1 MEASGQPSLLESGGV
16 RVAIQG
22 CGHGHLDLIY
32 KSVQNAAETR
42 GWDAVDLLIIGG
54 DFQAVRNAADLTVMS
69 VPIKYRKLGDF
80 PEYYSGRRKA
90 PVLTIFI
97 GGNHEAISHS
107 WELYYGGWVA
117 PNIYYL
123 GAANVL
129 RFGPI
134 RIAGISGIW
143 SEPDYNKTHM
153 ERLPFNHKDNKSF
166 YHIREFDIRKLL
178 QITEQVDIGLSHD
191 WPRGIE
197 RDGDEEAFWR
207 LKPFLK
213 QAGLDGTL
221 GNPAATTV
229 LDRLRPLHWFSA
241 HLHCHF
247 TALRRHDAI
256 AIDSWSA
263 EPETKPLS
271 TRPQSTTLPEQTAKS
286 GSIDVNVDGEE
297 THAARPIQAAAVNEY
312 FPVELRVQPSTASI
326 FNTETRFLALGKCP
340 PGQKHLELCYI
351 KPATVGPKPTST
363 ELRLEYDPEWLA
375 ITRVFHQYITI
386 GDRNAN
392 PPADKGEEVYAE
404 MIDKERVWVDEHIV
418 AQNKLAVPENFMSTA
433 PPHNPGDPEAV
444 SWQPEEYTNPQTA
457 LFCELLQIKNLW
469 VATSQERKA
478 RKQDAQPRHGNH
490 DGQGGGEDNHRKR
503 GV

>member
-1 MEASGQPSLLESGGV
+1 
-16 RVAIQG
+16 
-22 CGHGHLDLIY
+22 
-32 KSVQNAAETR
+32 
-42 GWDAVDLLIIGG
+42 
-54 DFQAVRNAADLTVMS
+54 MS

-97 GGNHEAISHS
+97 AGNHEAISHS

-143 SEPDYNKTHM
+143 SEPDYNKSHI

-166 YHIREFDIRKLL
+166 YHIREFDVRRLLLIR
-178 QITEQVDIGLSHD
+178 EQVDIGFSHD

-213 QAGLDGTL
+213 QAGLDGAL
-221 GNPAATTV
+221 GNPAVTFV

-247 TALRRHDAI
+247 TALRRHEAV
-256 AIDSWSA
+256 ATDSWGSGQKTR
-263 EPETKPLS
+263 PVS
-271 TRPQSTTLPEQTAKS
+271 TRPQSTALMEEA
-286 GSIDVNVDGEE
+286 DE
-297 THAARPIQAAAVNEY
+297 THSTGMEADTRAAPPVQATAANKDASGEVKI
-312 FPVELRVQPSTASI
+312 QPSTASI
-326 FNTETRFLALGKCP
+326 FNTETQFLAL
-340 PGQKHLELCYI
+340 
-351 KPATVGPKPTST
+351 ATIGRRSTST
-363 ELRLEYDPEWLA
+363 ALRLEYDPEWLA
-375 ITRVFHQYITI
+375 ITRVFHQCLTT
-386 GDRNAN
+386 GDRNAK
-392 PPADKGEEVYAE
+392 PPVDEGEITYAE
-404 MIDKERVWVDEHIV
+404 MIDKERAWVDEHVV
-418 AQNKLAVPENFMSTA
+418 AQGKLAIPENFVFTA

-457 LFCELLQIKNLW
+457 AFCGLLQIKDLW
-469 VATSQERKA
+469 DATSQEREA
-478 RKQDAQPRHGNH
+478 RKRDAQPRQGNR
-490 DGQGGGEDNHRKR
+490 DGQGSR
-503 GV
+503 GDSDRRSGA

>member
-1 MEASGQPSLLESGGV
+1 M
-16 RVAIQG
+16 
-22 CGHGHLDLIY
+22 
-32 KSVQNAAETR
+32 
-42 GWDAVDLLIIGG
+42 DLLIIGG

-69 VPIKYRKLGDF
+69 VPIKYRKIGDF

-143 SEPDYNKTHM
+143 SEPDYNKSHI

-166 YHIREFDIRKLL
+166 YHMREFDVRKLL
-178 QITEQVDIGLSHD
+178 LVREQVDIGLSHD

-221 GNPAATTV
+221 GNPAATSV

-247 TALRRHDAI
+247 TALRRHDAT
-256 AIDSWSA
+256 ATDPRSS
-263 EPETKPLS
+263 EPKAKPVC
-271 TRPQSTTLPEQTAKS
+271 TRPQSTALTEEA
-286 GSIDVNVDGEE
+286 DE
-297 THAARPIQAAAVNEY
+297 THSTGMEANTRAAPSIQATAANKDVSD
-312 FPVELRVQPSTASI
+312 ELKVQPSPASV
-326 FNTETRFLALGKCP
+326 FNTETQFLALGKCAP
-340 PGQKHLELCYI
+340 DQKHLELCYI
-351 KPATVGPKPTST
+351 KPATIAWRSTST
-363 ELRLEYDPEWLA
+363 ALRLEYDSEWLA
-375 ITRVFHQYITI
+375 ITRVFHRYITI
-386 GDRNAN
+386 GDRNAK
-392 PPADKGEEVYAE
+392 PPVDEGEIVYGE
-404 MIDKERVWVDEHIV
+404 MIDKERAWVDEHVV
-418 AQNKLAVPENFMSTA
+418 AQDKLTIPENFAFTA

-457 LFCELLQIKNLW
+457 AFCELLQIKNLW
-469 VATSQERKA
+469 DATSQERKA
-478 RKQDAQPRHGNH
+478 RKRDAQPRHGNR
-490 DGQGGGEDNHRKR
+490 DGQGSR
-503 GV
+503 GDSDRRSGA